1 MSDESR
7 PPDLPPIPTRPLS
20 SHELRRIGEDYLRRA
35 NHHMAHARHGGLGGA
50 AYTPLAETAVVH
62 AGLYV
67 VHHGSARAGL
77 ASLDHQLRNLD
88 PGENE
93 ALWREARAILA
104 ACVAREHR

>member
-1 MSDESR
+1 MSDESH
-7 PPDLPPIPTRPLS
+7 PPTPPPTPGRAFT
-20 SHELRRIGEDYLRRA
+20 SHELRRLGEDYLRRA
-35 NHHMAHARHGGLGGA
+35 NHHMAHARHGGLGGG
-50 AYTPLAETAVVH
+50 AYTPLAETAAEH

-104 ACVAREHR
+104 ACVAREQR